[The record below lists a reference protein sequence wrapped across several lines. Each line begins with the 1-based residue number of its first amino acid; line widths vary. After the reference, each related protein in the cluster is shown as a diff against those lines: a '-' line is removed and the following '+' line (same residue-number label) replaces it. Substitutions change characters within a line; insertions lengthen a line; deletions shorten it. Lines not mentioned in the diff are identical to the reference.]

1 MTCTERRFAMATDKN
16 RRDRDIY
23 EPARI
28 SISLIECPDIITAS
42 PTASDNVS
50 SNGWTSGDW

>member
-1 MTCTERRFAMATDKN
+1 MATDKN